1 MKKSIVLILAVVL
14 MGAVPAL
21 AQQKIGHINSGTVI
35 QAMPEY
41 KLMTDDLTKKRDDLY
56 KILETMYGE
65 FDKKQK
71 ELQALSETAGTSN
84 AVLDMK
90 VQELQDLQKRI
101 QAFEEK
107 IGEDMQ
113 KMQDERLKPIQD
125 KFNKAVKEVAIADGY
140 SYILDI
146 STVVY
151 YTENVNDVTDKV
163 LKKLGLT
170 APATPT
176 APK

>member
-14 MGAVPAL
+14 MGAAPVL

-41 KLMTDDLTKKRDDLY
+41 KLMTDDLTKKRDELY
-56 KILETMYGE
+56 KVLETMYGE

-71 ELQALSETAGTSN
+71 ELQDLSNAAGTSN
-84 AVLDMK
+84 AILDMK

-101 QAFEEK
+101 TAFEEK
-107 IGEDMQ
+107 INDDLQ
-113 KMQDERLKPIQD
+113 KMQEERLKPIQD
-125 KFNKAVKEVAIADGY
+125 KFNKAVKEIATSSGY

-151 YTENVNDVTDKV
+151 YTEGQNDVTDLV

-170 APATPT
+170 APAPTTP
-176 APK
+176 K